1 MRRRPANFERPLAPT
16 APRRRPA
23 AEQAAVA
30 PEPMGL
36 NPVSTLSKRVRPVA
50 SPVVIRPAGHRGGAG
65 LHPLSNGQANAALR
79 AYEQRTLGAFD
90 RIVPVLKRLSALQH
104 EGNFVA
110 EAQRLALAELG
121 HELPLPV
128 LEQAWTSQLDMR
140 TLFAWCVFE
149 AYEQTSLGFFNDDIR
164 LLRSVIGNRHDFF
177 GHDFHRIGLKAL
189 GFAAFAVEVF

>member
-23 AEQAAVA
+23 AEQLGA
-30 PEPMGL
+30 PTAPAPVSPAPL
-36 NPVSTLSKRVRPVA
+36 NPVSGLSKRVRPVA

-104 EGNFVA
+104 EGDFV
-110 EAQRLALAELG
+110 E
-121 HELPLPV
+121 
-128 LEQAWTSQLDMR
+128 
-140 TLFAWCVFE
+140 
-149 AYEQTSLGFFNDDIR
+149 
-164 LLRSVIGNRHDFF
+164 IGRAH
-177 GHDFHRIGLKAL
+177 
-189 GFAAFAVEVF
+189 V